1 MLARAQLGPLR
12 ERPFRLLF
20 LGQTA
25 SGIGDAIVF
34 IALVFAVLRIGSE
47 SDLGFVLAAFWG
59 FRAACT
65 VIGGVWADRL
75 PRRLVMLV
83 CDAIRAAVEFF
94 TAVMLL
100 SGSMRIWMF
109 IVTAAMFGAASAF
122 FQPAS
127 TGLMP
132 QLVSPQQLQQANAL
146 LGVSRGFL
154 NVAGPSVSGV
164 LVALFGPGWVFGI
177 DGVTFVAS
185 AAFLFALPVPAHARA
200 PRQRF
205 LTDLA
210 RGWHEVRSRTWLL
223 ASIVAFSITNVSIA
237 AGMVLGPI
245 VARADLGGAKAYGVI
260 GTGGAV
266 GGILGSVLAL
276 RLRPSRPLV
285 AQFLITLPCAAPL
298 LLFIPPAPVAAI
310 AVGNA
315 AFVAGI
321 ACGYAMWE
329 TGLQSRI
336 PNEALSRVASYDLMV
351 SFIFMPLGLAL
362 AGWSAHAIGVDSS
375 LAIAA
380 ALVFV
385 TNFGV
390 LLVPSVRNFRREP
403 ERASEPERE
412 WDVPAQPAQL
422 PSPPR

>member
-1 MLARAQLGPLR
+1 MRVREYLGPLR

-34 IALVFAVLRIGSE
+34 IALVFAVLRLGSE
-47 SDLGFVLAAFWG
+47 SDLGLVLAAFWG
-59 FRAACT
+59 FRAVCT
-65 VIGGVWADRL
+65 VVGGVWADRL
-75 PRRLVMLV
+75 PRRLVMLA
-83 CDAIRAAVEFF
+83 CDAVRAAVEFL
-94 TAVMLL
+94 TAALL
-100 SGSMRIWMF
+100 LTGSMRIWMF
-109 IVTAAMFGAASAF
+109 IVTAALFGAASAF

-132 QLVSPQQLQQANAL
+132 QLVSTQQLQQANAL
-146 LGVSRGFL
+146 IGVSHGFL
-154 NVAGPSVSGV
+154 NVAGPSVSGI
-164 LVALFGPGWVFGI
+164 LVALVGPGWVFGI

-205 LTDLA
+205 VADLA
-210 RGWHEVRSRTWLL
+210 RGWNEVRSRTWLW

-260 GTGGAV
+260 ASGGAV
-266 GGILGSVLAL
+266 GGVLGSVLAL

-285 AQFLITLPCAAPL
+285 AQFLITLPTAAPL
-298 LLFIPPAPVAAI
+298 LLFIPPAPVAAL
-310 AVGNA
+310 AVGNG
-315 AFVAGI
+315 AFVAGV
-321 ACGYAMWE
+321 ACGNAMWE

-336 PNEALSRVASYDLMV
+336 PNDALSRVASYDLMV
-351 SFIFMPLGLAL
+351 SFIFMPLGLVL
-362 AGWSAHAIGVDSS
+362 AGWSAHAIGVDTS

-380 ALVFV
+380 ALVFA
-385 TNFGV
+385 TNLGI

-403 ERASEPERE
+403 ERASAPARE
-412 WDVPAQPAQL
+412 SGVPAPRAQL
-422 PSPPR
+422 PS